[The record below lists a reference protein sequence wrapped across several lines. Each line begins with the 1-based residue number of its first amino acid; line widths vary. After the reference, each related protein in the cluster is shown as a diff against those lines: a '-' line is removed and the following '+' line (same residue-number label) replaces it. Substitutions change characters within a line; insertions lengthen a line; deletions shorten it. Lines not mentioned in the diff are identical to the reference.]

1 MNSSE
6 CSPFFNFAQASP
18 EARADSM
25 TRLALRTP
33 SRLHFGLLSWGL
45 NAARQFGGV
54 GLMVDAPGMTI
65 SGEPAGSWTAD
76 GPLEARVLEFARR
89 TAERLE
95 LRGFAVEPAS
105 FRIVEP
111 PPEHVGLGVGTQL
124 GLGVARLVCE
134 LAGHSDPSIL
144 ELAELSGRGLRSGI
158 GLHGFALGGLIVDGG
173 RAGPEGIPPL
183 LSRLEFPAEWSVLI
197 VLPGQC
203 PGIHGLSEIQAFAE
217 LPPSPDSLTDRLC
230 RLVLLGLMPAVV
242 ERDLPRFGEVLEEI
256 QQRVGQGFASVQGGT
271 FAHAGLEAIA
281 DEMRVSGL
289 RGVGQSSW
297 GPTLYG
303 FFEGSAS
310 EKADLI
316 DRLRS
321 QVPLA
326 SGDAFWTSAS
336 PRGATIQ
343 A

>member
-1 MNSSE
+1 
-6 CSPFFNFAQASP
+6 
-18 EARADSM
+18 M
-25 TRLALRTP
+25 TRLALQTP

-45 NAARQFGGV
+45 EARRQFGGV
-54 GLMVDAPGMTI
+54 GLMVEAPGMTI
-65 SGEPAGSWTAD
+65 TAEPAGSWSAD
-76 GPLEARVLEFARR
+76 GPLAGRVLEFARR
-89 TAERLE
+89 AAEGLKG
-95 LRGFAVEPAS
+95 RGFAVEPAS
-105 FRIVEP
+105 LRVVES
-111 PPEHVGLGVGTQL
+111 PPEHVGLGLGTQL

-134 LAGHSDPSIL
+134 LAGDPDPPIV

-158 GLHGFALGGLIVDGG
+158 GLHGFAHGGLIVDGG

-183 LSRLEFPAEWSVLI
+183 LSRLEFPGEWSVLI
-197 VLPGQC
+197 VLPERS
-203 PGIHGLSEIQAFAE
+203 PGIHGPREILAFAE

-256 QQRVGQGFASVQGGT
+256 QQRVGEGFASAQGGT
-271 FAHAGLEAIA
+271 FAHPGLEAIA
-281 DEMRVSGL
+281 AEMRTSGL

-303 FFEGSAS
+303 FFEGSQT
-310 EKADLI
+310 EKDALLG
-316 DRLRS
+316 RLKAR
-321 QVPLA
+321 VPLA
-326 SGDAFWTSAS
+326 PGDVFWTTAS